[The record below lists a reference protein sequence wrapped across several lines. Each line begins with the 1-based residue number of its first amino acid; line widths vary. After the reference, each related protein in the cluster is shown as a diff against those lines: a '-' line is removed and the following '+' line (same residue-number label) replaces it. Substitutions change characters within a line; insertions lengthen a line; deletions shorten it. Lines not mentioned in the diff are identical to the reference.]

1 MEREN
6 VIWRI
11 NMKKTFLWF
20 ILIFLT
26 IVLAACSEQ
35 EGTTKKTSTEK
46 AEKAEEQEHLKI
58 RYAPLSGSSGIA
70 VKFGE
75 EKGFFK
81 EAGLDVE
88 FIEIQDPIAGL
99 VSGDVDIADGPTTN
113 AILAAGKGAPIKI
126 VSSMFRSKGAF
137 YLLGNENIQSIE
149 GLKGKTI
156 GVAKF
161 GTGLDVY
168 TRIILKENGIDP
180 DKDVTLIANGTHQ
193 EAYASLTNKQV
204 DATIIHEPWVSLA
217 ESEGKG
223 KLLARGWDYLPNF
236 HTGVLMAS
244 DQAIK
249 ENGEAIKRLL
259 SAYFKSQVYAK
270 EHLDEFK
277 AFYLANIKVNEE
289 VLETT
294 LNRENEIWENNP
306 DVSKEALIETQEI
319 QKELGFQDQIYDVE
333 KLLNLSFIPKK

>member
-6 VIWRI
+6 EIWRI
-11 NMKKTFLWF
+11 NMKRQFLWF
-20 ILIFLT
+20 ILLILT

-35 EGTTKKTSTEK
+35 EGTTQKTSTK
-46 AEKAEEQEHLKI
+46 KAEEQETLKI
-58 RYAPLSGSSGIA
+58 RYAPLGGSSGIA

-99 VSGDVDIADGPTTN
+99 ISGDVDVADGPTTN

-137 YLLGNENIQSIE
+137 YLLGNESIQSVE
-149 GLKGKTI
+149 DLKGKTI

-168 TRIILKENGIDP
+168 TRIILKEHGIDP

-193 EAYASLTNKQV
+193 EAYASLTNNQV

-259 SAYFKSQVYAK
+259 SAYFKSQEYAK

-277 AFYLANIKVNEE
+277 AFYLANIKVNED

-306 DVSKEALIETQEI
+306 DVSKDALIETQEI

-333 KLLNLSFIPKK
+333 KLLDLSFIPKK